1 MSTTTSSTGES
12 DSTSFFLD
20 IRSFNSP
27 PRFAPNRT
35 VSVPVGEPFEYSV
48 SAIDPDGPSQDLI
61 RYMGV
66 DLPEGATM
74 NEQNGTLRW
83 TPNIRQEGS
92 HSFQVITTDHC
103 IASSIQNFDINVIK
117 LGN

>member
-1 MSTTTSSTGES
+1 MITATSSTGES
-12 DSTSFFLD
+12 DSTSFFVD

-48 SAIDPDGPSQDLI
+48 SAIDPDGPAQDLI
-61 RYMGV
+61 RYMGE

-74 NEQNGTLRW
+74 NEQNGTLRRY
-83 TPNIRQEGS
+83 PNMRKVGS
-92 HSFQVITTDHC
+92 KYFQVIATEQFGE
-103 IASSIQNFDINVIK
+103 AA
-117 LGN
+117 